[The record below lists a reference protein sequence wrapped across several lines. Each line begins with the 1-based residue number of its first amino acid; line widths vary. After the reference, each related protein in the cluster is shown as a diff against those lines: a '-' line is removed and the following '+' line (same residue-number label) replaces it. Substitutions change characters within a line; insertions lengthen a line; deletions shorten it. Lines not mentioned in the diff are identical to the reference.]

1 MNRSLP
7 IFLYW
12 GGEDG
17 SFQENRRSDLPAE
30 SSCGIQ
36 VLDLNRDGY
45 LEIVVHNHIL
55 NGRHDFGAYI
65 YWGGAQGYN
74 IDRRTHLPTSATH
87 MSNIMEPGNVYTR
100 RLEEE
105 YRSPPVSKPSS
116 REVILHWDAST
127 PFGTGLRF
135 QVRGGATEEA
145 LVEQEWTGPSG
156 TGSYFRESGRSLPE
170 QLASTPW
177 IQYRAILSTPDGGN
191 SPLLKEVSL
200 ECLAGDG
207 N

>member
-1 MNRSLP
+1 
-7 IFLYW
+7 
-12 GGEDG
+12 
-17 SFQENRRSDLPAE
+17 
-30 SSCGIQ
+30 
-36 VLDLNRDGY
+36 
-45 LEIVVHNHIL
+45 
-55 NGRHDFGAYI
+55 
-65 YWGGAQGYN
+65 
-74 IDRRTHLPTSATH
+74 

-177 IQYRAILSTPDGGN
+177 IQYRTILSTPDGGN